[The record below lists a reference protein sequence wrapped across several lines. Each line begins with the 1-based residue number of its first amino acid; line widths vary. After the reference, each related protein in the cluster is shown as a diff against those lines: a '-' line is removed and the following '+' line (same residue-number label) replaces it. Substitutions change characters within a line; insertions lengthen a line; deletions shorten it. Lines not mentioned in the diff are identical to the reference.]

1 MHPHRT
7 GRLLSVAALAVVLAG
22 TGAAC
27 QSGQSTA
34 PETGSQHNEEPGDG
48 GAADQTDDGGV
59 ERGGA
64 ERNGGAGAESGGDGM
79 PSQDGQRAGN
89 VILIV
94 GDGMGIAHR
103 ELIRLTTVGHEGQLA
118 MNELTFQGWTQTE
131 PADPDRPV
139 TDSAAAATALAAG
152 VRTET
157 GAVGVDPEGN
167 TLPTLLEQAA
177 EAGMATGLV
186 TTAEVTD
193 ATPTAFAAHVP
204 DRDQHH
210 EIARQYVEETEVDV
224 ILGGG
229 AEVWNGDATAGQANL
244 VERAEALGYRRVGDG
259 EQLAQA
265 QHELAAA
272 AGGRLLGLFAPG
284 PMFTDLDHAE
294 PRYDPAVPLPVLASA
309 ALEVLSPDPDGF
321 FLLIEEEGI
330 DAMAHRGNA
339 AEMIEAGRALDEAVT
354 VARNFLEDHPDTLL
368 VVAGDHETGGLAV
381 ESIDTD
387 IDPETAEQERD
398 VNGPFTV
405 AGTNLMFDVEWT
417 SGGHTAAAT
426 PASAQGPGAER
437 MVDVRHLTDL
447 HDLVAQAMAL
457 DDD

>member
-34 PETGSQHNEEPGDG
+34 PEAGSQHNEEPGDG

-294 PRYDPAVPLPVLASA
+294 PRYDPAAPPSE
-309 ALEVLSPDPDGF
+309 LEPR
-321 FLLIEEEGI
+321 I
-330 DAMAHRGNA
+330 
-339 AEMIEAGRALDEAVT
+339 
-354 VARNFLEDHPDTLL
+354 
-368 VVAGDHETGGLAV
+368 
-381 ESIDTD
+381 
-387 IDPETAEQERD
+387 
-398 VNGPFTV
+398 
-405 AGTNLMFDVEWT
+405 
-417 SGGHTAAAT
+417 
-426 PASAQGPGAER
+426 
-437 MVDVRHLTDL
+437 
-447 HDLVAQAMAL
+447 
-457 DDD
+457 